1 MNLVELFNKTKKIQ
15 DIKNSMT
22 GKKGV
27 IFLCGQNLEE
37 YNINDNFEKL
47 LKREDVIS
55 LAYKNS
61 SNILPVEPDIL
72 FLDTRIKDTKIPS
85 SKVLIAYCD
94 DGTSTPYNKIRR
106 NEDFSPHIMINCI
119 QKHANSSG
127 INYIGYN
134 KNINYEFGTTI
145 KNNIMYNQKTTDN
158 YSQSIMLMHYLGIKE
173 IYIFGAYNIAHPDVR
188 NNRFSHHFYNKNKKG
203 GYVIET
209 GHMMHALSSHWW
221 YKYLLKRGVKVYN
234 VSNEGGLC
242 KKIPRISYT
251 DMFKNVETIENT
263 VVDSADCKE
272 DCCLFS
278 FIENRLD
285 VNFYA
290 KEFKTPP
297 IFDHCLNHYIWK
309 GYFCGCKLNNND
321 DHSMVNMAKPLRD
334 VIIHKKYDKDIIFLY
349 LLFKYP
355 KLGMQLK
362 QNPEFAFQNHVL
374 SPIIYGKSQKITLPL
389 TYSDCDKYIE
399 ESNFNYDNYYLQT
412 FKDDKIF
419 GYHPYWKCEF
429 KVFKAHLTHIEKKY
443 ISLISHIIDKHTL
456 SLV

>member
-1 MNLVELFNKTKKIQ
+1 MFNETKNIETL
-15 DIKNSMT
+15 KNSME
-22 GKKGV
+22 GKKGI

-61 SNILPVEPDIL
+61 SNILPIEPDIL
-72 FLDTRIKDTKIPS
+72 FLDTRIKNTKIPS
-85 SKVLIAYCD
+85 NKVLIAYCD
-94 DGTSTPYNKIRR
+94 DGTGRPYNKILR

-119 QKHANSSG
+119 NKHTNNSG
-127 INYIGYN
+127 INYIGYG
-134 KNINYEFGTTI
+134 KNINYEFGTSI
-145 KNNIMYNQKTTDN
+145 KKNIMYNQKTTDN
-158 YSQSIMLMHYLGIKE
+158 YSQSIMLMYYLGIKE
-173 IYIFGAYNIAHPDVR
+173 IYMFGAYNIANPDVR
-188 NNRFSHHFYNKNKKG
+188 NHRFSHHFNNKHKVG

-242 KKIPRISYT
+242 KKIPRISYD
-251 DMFKNVETIENT
+251 DMFKNTQTSEEN
-263 VVDSADCKE
+263 VIVAEDCKE

-290 KEFKTPP
+290 KEYKTSP
-297 IFDHCLNHYIWK
+297 IFDNCLNHYIWK
-309 GYFCGCKLNNND
+309 GYFCGCKLNIND
-321 DHSMVNMAKPLRD
+321 NHSMVNMAKPLRD

-355 KLGMQLK
+355 KLAIEHK
-362 QNPEFAFQNHVL
+362 VNPEFAFQNHVL
-374 SPIIYGKSQKITLPL
+374 SPLIYGKFKKFKKITLPL

-399 ESNFNYDNYYLQT
+399 EFKFDYNNYYLQT

-419 GYHPYWKCEF
+419 GYHPHWKCEF
-429 KVFKAHLTHIEKKY
+429 KVFKEHLTHIEKKY
-443 ISLISHIIDKHTL
+443 MSLISHIIDKL
-456 SLV
+456 